1 MQLQNYILG
10 RCNGMA
16 TSSIINNFI
25 ISGAKQVELFADAI
39 EKSEN
44 NRLVRILVSAK
55 QIKGKEQLK
64 KFMETRKKA
73 NVDKR

>member
-1 MQLQNYILG
+1 
-10 RCNGMA
+10 MA

-39 EKSEN
+39 EESAN
-44 NRLVRILVSAK
+44 NRPLRISVSAR
-55 QIKGKEQLK
+55 QVKGEEQLR

-73 NVDKR
+73 RVEEK

>member
-1 MQLQNYILG
+1 
-10 RCNGMA
+10 MA
-16 TSSIINNFI
+16 TSSIINNVI
-25 ISGAKQVELFADAI
+25 ISGTKQVELFADAI

-44 NRLVRILVSAK
+44 NRPVRILVSAK